1 MLGFSRLIRLAAC
14 GILLTFAVGP
24 ASAQPVTSGNLIIYR
39 VGAGGA
45 ASLAATATSIFL
57 DEYTPAGT
65 FVNTYNVPSA
75 GALAMT
81 ASGIAATEGM
91 ISISQNGNFLVFTGY
106 RKDAGLSNPS
116 LDIPST
122 TNRVIGTFDINGV
135 INTSVAVTNAG
146 QTIRSATSVDGISSF
161 YIGGGAGLGYVGA
174 PGGASASTTIDSLVT
189 RQVNLYGN
197 TLFASNGSNTTAQKL
212 QNYGVLPTGPAS
224 PTAVATLTNSDN
236 IHGFFACDLN
246 PGVPGI
252 DTIYA
257 LSTTENLLRKYSF
270 NSITWSAAG
279 SISANGALNLTG
291 AVSGSNVRLY
301 VTSSSSLYP
310 YTDFSGFGG
319 QLSGALDAA
328 IATAAANTAFR
339 GIGTLVTPVPE
350 PTSILLIC
358 GIGGAAGVAIRR
370 RWATRKTIV

>member
-65 FVNTYNVPSA
+65 FVNTYNGPSA

-116 LDIPST
+116 LDTPST
-122 TNRVIGTFDINGV
+122 TNRVIGTFNINGV

-197 TLFASNGSNTTAQKL
+197 TLFASNGSNTTALKL

-224 PTAVATLTNSDN
+224 PTTVA
-236 IHGFFACDLN
+236 
-246 PGVPGI
+246 
-252 DTIYA
+252 
-257 LSTTENLLRKYSF
+257 R
-270 NSITWSAAG
+270 
-279 SISANGALNLTG
+279 
-291 AVSGSNVRLY
+291 
-301 VTSSSSLYP
+301 
-310 YTDFSGFGG
+310 
-319 QLSGALDAA
+319 
-328 IATAAANTAFR
+328 
-339 GIGTLVTPVPE
+339 
-350 PTSILLIC
+350 
-358 GIGGAAGVAIRR
+358 
-370 RWATRKTIV
+370 